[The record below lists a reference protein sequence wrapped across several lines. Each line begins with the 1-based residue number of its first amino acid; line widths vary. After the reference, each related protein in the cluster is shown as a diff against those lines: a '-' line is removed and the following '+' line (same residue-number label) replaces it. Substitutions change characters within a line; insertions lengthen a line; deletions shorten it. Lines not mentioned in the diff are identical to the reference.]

1 VNDLICAQNVFNQ
14 ALGWSIGE
22 VDPSGPSPGGDEILS
37 ENKQQSGES
46 QRAAVESLAS
56 RMYDDVTVTEVIR
69 PAAVLSEHNA
79 HLVKEGLKR
88 DDVRSGGRWHAEP
101 GCWRLFERAWKGKD
115 ERSAAAA
122 GLIGS
127 IQVAYG
133 MPTRWEITIFR
144 ATITAV
150 GVQNGYTVDTLCD
163 GALTHAGLTLAT
175 CPRIDMPAPPRAFR
189 GL

>member
-1 VNDLICAQNVFNQ
+1 VTDLIGAQNVFNK
-14 ALGWSIGE
+14 AVERPIGE
-22 VDPSGPSPGGDEILS
+22 VDPSGPTPGGDHILS
-37 ENKQQSGES
+37 ENKGDS

-88 DDVRSGGRWHAEP
+88 DDVRAGGRWHAEP

-115 ERSAAAA
+115 ERSVAAA

-150 GVQNGYTVDTLCD
+150 GIQNGYTVDMLCD
-163 GALTHAGLTLAT
+163 SALGHAGLTLAT